1 MKYETEQEV
10 FWASDFGNAYVARNS
25 NPQSVVNRTG
35 LFAKILARTHGVTRI
50 LELGANIGQN
60 LMAIR
65 NLIPHSVF
73 GAIEINEQAVQT
85 LSRIPNTEV
94 FRGSIFDF
102 EPATLGK
109 YDLTLT
115 AGVMIHIDPSY
126 LSEVYSR
133 LYECSTKYILISEYY
148 NPAPVEVVYR
158 GHTKRLFKRD
168 FCGEMLDKYPGLE
181 LLDYGFQ
188 YHRDYNFPADDA
200 NWFLMRKKMPD
211 AVFPEGLD
219 Q

>member
-1 MKYETEQEV
+1 MKHETEQEV
-10 FWASDFGNAYVARNS
+10 FWAGEFGNAYVVRNS
-25 NPQSVVNRTG
+25 NPQSVVNRTA
-35 LFAKILARTHGVTRI
+35 LFAKILARTHGVNRI

-73 GAIEINEQAVQT
+73 GAIEINEQAIQT
-85 LSRIPNTEV
+85 LSRISNMNV

-102 EPATLGK
+102 QPAALGT

-115 AGVMIHIDPSY
+115 AGVMIHVDPNH
-126 LSEVYSR
+126 LPEVYSR
-133 LYECSTKYILISEYY
+133 LYECSTKYILVIEYY
-148 NPAPVEVVYR
+148 NPTPIEVVYR
-158 GHTKRLFKRD
+158 GHAKRLFKRD
-168 FCGEMLDKYPGLE
+168 FCGEMLDKYPDME

-188 YHRDYNFPADDA
+188 YHRDYNFPIDDV
-200 NWFLMRKKMPD
+200 NWFLMRKKMPNQISM
-211 AVFPEGLD
+211 EGSG